1 MTTLQPA
8 PDAVLYRVKCGCGM
22 GKCGNNKCSC
32 PRAGLMCT
40 DLCSCSNNDTG
51 EACDVV
57 NMIENDSSD
66 DETSD
71 EKDDDSE
78 EDKYDE

>member
-8 PDAVLYRVKCGCGM
+8 PDAVFYLVKCGCGK

-32 PRAGLMCT
+32 RRAGLMCT
-40 DLCSCSNNDTG
+40 DLCSCGSNETG
-51 EACDVV
+51 EACDNV
-57 NMIENDSSD
+57 NIIENDSSD

-71 EKDDDSE
+71 EQDDDSE
-78 EDKYDE
+78 EDEYDE